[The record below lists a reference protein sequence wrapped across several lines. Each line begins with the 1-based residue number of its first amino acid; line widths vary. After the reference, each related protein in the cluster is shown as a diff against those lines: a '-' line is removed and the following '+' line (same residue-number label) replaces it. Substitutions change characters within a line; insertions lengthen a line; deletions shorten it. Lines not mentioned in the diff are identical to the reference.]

1 MAHTNPQSCKP
12 SWQTRDDASSKWC
25 ALSFKIQIDS
35 SGRLG
40 VGRAPDPPQHGLS
53 ACQVACEEALG
64 PSSGSHATWD
74 PAGWGLLGHWGR
86 QSPNMLSTAH
96 RFIQKPEVK
105 KKKKP
110 YSRSGVDSAL
120 NSFGIAGGATEEARG
135 WETGRRQP
143 VGAKKAVPGR
153 KAGPDIIPVA
163 NMDTYRKKS

>member
-1 MAHTNPQSCKP
+1 MGPGRVGAAGSLG
-12 SWQTRDDASSKWC
+12 QTVSK
-25 ALSFKIQIDS
+25 
-35 SGRLG
+35 
-40 VGRAPDPPQHGLS
+40 
-53 ACQVACEEALG
+53 
-64 PSSGSHATWD
+64 HAEY
-74 PAGWGLLGHWGR
+74 
-86 QSPNMLSTAH
+86 STSLH
-96 RFIQKPEVK
+96 SETRSK